1 MPGRV
6 LAAVAGLA
14 ITAWAANAADM
25 AETLDRVYSEH
36 NLQTELPITER
47 PLAEPPVAF
56 RGAPWLLAVLLAVG
70 LIVLLGAW
78 AASVDW
84 QRLRERKLARGGL
97 GRAAGGALG
106 DGHDWLGVADARAR
120 QGRYA
125 EAIHALLLG
134 ALGVLAPN
142 LRVPA
147 AATPR
152 EIAATHLKV
161 PDLLTLVS
169 AAELAHFGGRA
180 ASEAE
185 YRACRAQALR
195 LRRGLAQQPRR
206 AESPASHATPD
217 TRGP

>member
-1 MPGRV
+1 
-6 LAAVAGLA
+6 
-14 ITAWAANAADM
+14 M

-70 LIVLLGAW
+70 LIVLLAAW

-84 QRLRERKLARGGL
+84 QRLRERKLVRGRQ

-106 DGHDWLGVADARAR
+106 DGHDWLGVADACAR

-195 LRRGLAQQPRR
+195 LGRGLAQQPRR